1 MGEKEE
7 RDRHESLSS
16 STAQSTAEQLGSP
29 QLISD
34 RSHPHSHSHLHRHS
48 HSDLSTQE
56 QNLADYDVQAGQRPI
71 REATPGEVGRSS
83 EGSSISRLGG
93 AWSEGLRSHGGIG
106 EGDDGRPEHDH
117 DQEDEED
124 APQVNDE
131 PGRRRRR
138 SSVCCESDLTVCPP
152 PACACSVGVDD
163 DGHDD
168 RCKKHLDLDPDRDED
183 LSSTSTPV
191 GSFGSSSTPVSQTK
205 EENDN
210 DNEKEVEVEAEMMT
224 GKRTT
229 GKVRPRRRRRT
240 GVTTFVDVD
249 GFRYTTDWDVSLDPK
264 DYPKDYHKGDAS
276 STSASTSTP
285 AKPTSITWT
294 EFSPLSP
301 SDPLHYPLSKK
312 YFIST
317 TACLF
322 TLWTSFNASSYAIGE
337 GSMERDLNVGR
348 TEAAAGLALYAWGFA
363 VFPMVLAPFSEE

>member
-1 MGEKEE
+1 M
-7 RDRHESLSS
+7 
-16 STAQSTAEQLGSP
+16 
-29 QLISD
+29 
-34 RSHPHSHSHLHRHS
+34 
-48 HSDLSTQE
+48 
-56 QNLADYDVQAGQRPI
+56 
-71 REATPGEVGRSS
+71 
-83 EGSSISRLGG
+83 
-93 AWSEGLRSHGGIG
+93 
-106 EGDDGRPEHDH
+106 
-117 DQEDEED
+117 
-124 APQVNDE
+124 
-131 PGRRRRR
+131 
-138 SSVCCESDLTVCPP
+138 
-152 PACACSVGVDD
+152 DD

-183 LSSTSTPV
+183 ISSTSTPV
-191 GSFGSSSTPVSQTK
+191 GSLGSSSTPVSQTK

-210 DNEKEVEVEAEMMT
+210 DNEKEVDAEAEMMT
-224 GKRTT
+224 EKRTT

-249 GFRYTTDWDVSLDPK
+249 GFRYTTDWDVVLDPK
-264 DYPKDYHKGDAS
+264 DYPKDYLKGGASSS
-276 STSASTSTP
+276 STSTPPP

-337 GSMERDLNVGR
+337 GSMERDLQVGR